1 MREKVLTI
9 KKTELKKTI
18 ENLIEKGS
26 KKFSWIS
33 FSFSSGRKAI
43 DYYWYRGDLYLI
55 DDWGNKI
62 HVASFDFEEKI
73 WKNWMIVRTMNIT
86 YINESYV
93 K

>member
-1 MREKVLTI
+1 MKEKVWTI

-18 ENLIEKGS
+18 DSLIEKGS
-26 KKFSWIS
+26 KKFPWIS

-55 DDWGNKI
+55 DDWGSKI
-62 HVASFDFEEKI
+62 HVASFEFEEII
-73 WKNWMIVRTMNIT
+73 WKNWMFIRKMNIT
-86 YINESYV
+86 YINQNYV

>member
-1 MREKVLTI
+1 MKEKVLTI

-18 ENLIEKGS
+18 ESLIEKGS
-26 KKFSWIS
+26 KKFHWIS

-55 DDWGNKI
+55 DDWGNKV
-62 HVASFDFEEKI
+62 HVASFEFEEI
-73 WKNWMIVRTMNIT
+73 IGKNWMFTRKMEIT
-86 YINESYV
+86 YINQNYV